1 MLLFFARMLRGIIL
15 TCHSG
20 ILSCLTRCSLT
31 RLALIRLTRLDTAAC
46 VCLARSRARLS
57 VCLSVC
63 LYPTA
68 PFFPLGGYGPAF
80 QNSATGCE
88 WASATNKGW

>member
-1 MLLFFARMLRGIIL
+1 MLLSFARMLRGIIL

-46 VCLARSRARLS
+46 VCLARSPVR
-57 VCLSVC
+57 LSVC

-68 PFFPLGGYGPAF
+68 PFFPLGGYGSAF

-88 WASATNKGW
+88 WASAMNKGW